1 MTNPSPPDAT
11 GPDVVAAGAVITRKG
26 PAGREFLLV
35 HRPKYDDWSFPKGKQ
50 DPGEHV
56 TATAVREV
64 LEETGVEIRL
74 GRPLR
79 PQLYAVSGGRAKTVH
94 YWVGHVV
101 GDDDVSSY
109 EINDEVDDLAWLSE
123 AAAKERMTYLDDIDL
138 LDQFHEFRK
147 TTSALLVVRHAKAEK
162 RDRWDGPDP
171 KRPLNE
177 LGRAQAE
184 TMVPL
189 LHAYGVARVVTS
201 TSTRCVETVR
211 PYATEQVLPMTR
223 DRRAVRGG
231 LRRGRGRPPPRRAA
245 DHPGADGALQP
256 PAGASPDLRAPRR
269 RGGAAGPRRG
279 GGVPPPEGRGRR
291 HRTARPVPAGNL
303 TQSRSTAP
311 LPAAT
316 RRPRRRPAGQR
327 SPRVHQR
334 RSTRSLRDS

>member
-11 GPDVVAAGAVITRKG
+11 GPDVVAAGAVVTRKG
-26 PAGREFLLV
+26 PEGREVLLV

-123 AAAKERMTYLDDIDL
+123 SAAKERMTYLDDIDL
-138 LDQFHEFRK
+138 LDQFHESRK

-184 TMVPL
+184 AMIPM
-189 LHAYGVARVVTS
+189 LHAYGVARVITS
-201 TSTRCVETVR
+201 TSTRCVQTVR
-211 PYATEQVLPMTR
+211 PYADRAGAADER
-223 DRRAVRGG
+223 DRRALRGG
-231 LRRGRGRPPPRRAA
+231 LRRDGGRRSPVRAA
-245 DHPGADGALQP
+245 DHSRADACCAATGRPSRGSSSSSASRRSRWP
-256 PAGASPDLRAPRR
+256 PARWWCVTTARARSSPPNGTLRRCSEVTDLRA
-269 RGGAAGPRRG
+269 
-279 GGVPPPEGRGRR
+279 VPCD
-291 HRTARPVPAGNL
+291 VP
-303 TQSRSTAP
+303 SRS
-311 LPAAT
+311 LLD
-316 RRPRRRPAGQR
+316 RRRPAGHR
-327 SPRVHQR
+327 SPRVHRR
-334 RSTRSLRDS
+334 RSTLHLDS